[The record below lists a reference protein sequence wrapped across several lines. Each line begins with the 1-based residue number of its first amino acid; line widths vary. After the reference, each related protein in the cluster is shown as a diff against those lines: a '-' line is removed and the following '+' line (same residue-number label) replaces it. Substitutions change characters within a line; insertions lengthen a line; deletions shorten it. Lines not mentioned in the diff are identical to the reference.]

1 MSDYVRKK
9 VVRYKFNDNVL
20 ESLKKEIE
28 DKNLFESPEEIL
40 IKKYNL
46 PDYWEHELN
55 NFTVSSGYN
64 SDKKELDLF
73 LDYLLDYEYGASGDF
88 ENIRE
93 LTEKEFLKYKEIFK
107 QIIPDLEPGEL
118 RFAHYCYYNGVDE
131 PSVWNMEEI

>member
-9 VVRYKFNDNVL
+9 VVRYKFDDNVL

-40 IKKYNL
+40 IQKYNL
-46 PDYWEHELN
+46 PDYFKHELN

-64 SDKKELDLF
+64 YNEKKCDLF

-88 ENIRE
+88 ENIRK

-107 QIIPDLEPGEL
+107 QTIPDLKPGEL
-118 RFAHYCYYNGVDE
+118 RFVHYSYYNGVDE